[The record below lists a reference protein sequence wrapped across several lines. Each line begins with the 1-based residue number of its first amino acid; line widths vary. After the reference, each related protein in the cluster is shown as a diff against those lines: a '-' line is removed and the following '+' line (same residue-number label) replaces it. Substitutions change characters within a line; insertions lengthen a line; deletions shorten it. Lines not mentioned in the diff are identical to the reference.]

1 MANEALTPILSP
13 DPNPLLTPILS
24 GPQSSPKINFDLP
37 DNTWS
42 LDNTNRVPDLFELG
56 RQAGEIEFDR
66 VAENFFV
73 KPKAQ
78 DYVPFTHEN

>member
-1 MANEALTPILSP
+1 MANEALTPILS
-13 DPNPLLTPILS
+13 L
-24 GPQSSPKINFDLP
+24 
-37 DNTWS
+37 
-42 LDNTNRVPDLFELG
+42 ELG

>member
-1 MANEALTPILSP
+1 MTTSQVQGVQSP
-13 DPNPLLTPILS
+13 LEYLL
-24 GPQSSPKINFDLP
+24 GDRYQKINFDLP